1 MLARHKRIN
10 LSLCRQQDPTVVP
23 RKSITIL
30 PLTCKGKLEISASLG
45 HLENLLKIF
54 FSPGYLKVKDC

>member
-45 HLENLLKIF
+45 HLEIF
-54 FSPGYLKVKDC
+54 